1 MTVDEL
7 GLKLDELDTPF
18 LWVDLDVM
26 EGNIRSLARYF
37 RHAGICWRPHIKGI
51 KVPAIARK
59 LIDAG
64 AIGITCGKLGEAE
77 VMTSVGIKDILI
89 ANQVVGSIKYSR
101 LSELCRKADVKI
113 AVDSEATISDLS
125 KAAVAAGIEIGV
137 VVELDTG
144 MQRAGIQP
152 GQPALDLS
160 LLLHSTPGLRYMGL
174 MTWEGHTVR
183 LEDFELKER
192 EIKKSLEMLTDTVDL
207 CREAGLPVNIVSCG
221 GSATYTVASK
231 VPGVTEIQAGGA
243 VFCDVSYKKWGALT
257 EPSLY
262 VRSTITSRP
271 APDRIICDA
280 GLKTML
286 PWVYLSQPLGLTGV
300 KDIKLMAEHGKVQ
313 LDTPNSSL
321 KVGDFLDFIPNYG
334 DITVFL
340 HDYLYGI
347 RGGRVEVIWPVSA
360 RGKIR

>member
-1 MTVDEL
+1 MDEL

-26 EGNIRSLARYF
+26 EDNIRTLARYF
-37 RHAGICWRPHIKGI
+37 RHAGVNWRPHIKGI

-59 LIDAG
+59 LIYAG
-64 AIGITCGKLGEAE
+64 AIGITCAKLGEAE
-77 VMTSVGIKDILI
+77 VMASAGIKDILI
-89 ANQVVGSIKYSR
+89 ANQVVGPIKYAR
-101 LSELCRKADVKI
+101 LVEICRHADVKI
-113 AVDSEATISDLS
+113 AVDSEATVSDLS
-125 KAAVAAGIEIGV
+125 EAAMAAGVEIGV

-160 LLLHSTPGLRYMGL
+160 LLLNSTPGFRYLGL

-183 LEDFELKER
+183 IEDIKLKEK
-192 EIKKSLEMLTDTVDL
+192 EINKSLGKLMDTVDL
-207 CREAGLPVNIVSCG
+207 CREAGLPVNIVSAG

-231 VPGVTEIQAGGA
+231 VAGITEIQAGGA
-243 VFCDVSYKKWGALT
+243 TLCDVAYKKWGAET

-262 VRSTITSRP
+262 VRSTVTSRP

-286 PWVYLSQPLGLTGV
+286 PWIYAPQPLGLTGV
-300 KDIKLMAEHGKVQ
+300 KDIKVTAEHGWV
-313 LDTPNSSL
+313 LLERPDSSL
-321 KVGDFLDFIPNYG
+321 KVGDFLDFIPTYG

-347 RGGRVEVIWPVSA
+347 RDGRVEVIWPIEGRS
-360 RGKIR
+360 KIR